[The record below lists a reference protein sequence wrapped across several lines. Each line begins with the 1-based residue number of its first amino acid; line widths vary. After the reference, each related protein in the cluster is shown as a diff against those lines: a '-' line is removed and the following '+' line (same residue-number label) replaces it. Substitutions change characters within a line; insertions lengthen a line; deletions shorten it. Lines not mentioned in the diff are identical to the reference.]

1 MPRRRVK
8 QTVKQRASS
17 RGSNINSVIGKKP
30 QIEKQEGKSI
40 DQDVESQSAAI
51 RAVRDREIAHLL
63 TGLHLLRSYFN
74 KEHVKSPV
82 LQFFKEHLPNLS
94 LTKDIKTGKF
104 ELEWKGRD
112 GNLLVNRDNDE
123 DIHAAVLRH
132 MSIAFPN
139 CSAALPSFGGCESSG
154 KSVKS
159 RILLSAGNLPIRNF
173 VLEEPSDTQM
183 LGLQDSFQTPEVS
196 SRRFSVGITPKTL
209 RLPRNGE
216 MLLSIHGSPLGVFK
230 EENVESIQ
238 ESEKG

>member
-1 MPRRRVK
+1 M
-8 QTVKQRASS
+8 
-17 RGSNINSVIGKKP
+17 
-30 QIEKQEGKSI
+30 
-40 DQDVESQSAAI
+40 
-51 RAVRDREIAHLL
+51 L

-154 KSVKS
+154 KS
-159 RILLSAGNLPIRNF
+159 
-173 VLEEPSDTQM
+173 
-183 LGLQDSFQTPEVS
+183 GL
-196 SRRFSVGITPKTL
+196 
-209 RLPRNGE
+209 
-216 MLLSIHGSPLGVFK
+216 
-230 EENVESIQ
+230 
-238 ESEKG
+238 